1 MMFNIDTKCQNKL
14 EKMGTS
20 LLTILLRTW
29 QKQSESLDCDIESC
43 STLYSYPDCSDV
55 TRIQLYKF
63 TVILSTRLPSTWAL
77 QPTCLCACLVPWY
90 TLLAECIYCNR
101 PSHLHTEHST
111 PYRGN
116 DNLYNIWIIW
126 FAVRSGG
133 AVFFSV
139 YLIICLTHEHLNDA
153 NK

>member
-1 MMFNIDTKCQNKL
+1 MKQFCCPLK
-14 EKMGTS
+14 TS
-20 LLTILLRTW
+20 LCSLLLWWSFFELGRNS
-29 QKQSESLDCDIESC
+29 QKVWIVMWKVAPY
-43 STLYSYPDCSDV
+43 STQIVQIVHIQLL
-55 TRIQLYKF
+55 RIQLLRNTAIQ
-63 TVILSTRLPSTWAL
+63 TVTLVPSSWTL

-90 TLLAECIYCNR
+90 TLLAEWIYCKR

-111 PYRGN
+111 PYWGN
-116 DNLYNIWIIW
+116 NNLYNIWIIW
-126 FAVRSGG
+126 FAMRSGG

>member
-1 MMFNIDTKCQNKL
+1 MKQFCCPLK
-14 EKMGTS
+14 TS
-20 LLTILLRTW
+20 LLFFALVVEYLWTW
-29 QKQSESLDCDIESC
+29 QKQSESLDCDVESC
-43 STLYSYPDCSDV
+43 TLLYSDCSDCSYTV
-55 TRIQLYKF
+55 TKNTVTQN
-63 TVILSTRLPSTWAL
+63 TVIQTVTLVPSSWAL

-126 FAVRSGG
+126 FAMRSGG